1 LFLQGVQGNQVRNL
15 QQSEIGDGVQKINQV
30 KGMLTDSWTPENPT
44 ASRPAINGR
53 RDFISFRRSSYFI
66 EDGSYLRVQEVTL
79 GYRVP
84 AKFAGKAKLE
94 NARIYVSG
102 RNLGTFTKYSGYN
115 PDVNSAGSDANV
127 VIGTD
132 YYAYPL
138 ARTFTLG
145 ITAGW

>member
-1 LFLQGVQGNQVRNL
+1 MSYDCVSGADVI
-15 QQSEIGDGVQKINQV
+15 S
-30 KGMLTDSWTPENPT
+30 
-44 ASRPAINGR
+44 SR
-53 RDFISFRRSSYFI
+53 FI

-84 AKFAGKAKLE
+84 ARLSSVAKLD

-102 RNLGTFTKYSGYN
+102 RNLATFTKYSGYN
-115 PDVNSAGSDANV
+115 PDVNSSGSDANV
-127 VIGTD
+127 VMGTD

-138 ARTFTLG
+138 PRTFTIG